1 MALSSSEKAELVTAA
16 LKEHIPY
23 DGSGSD
29 SRTLADLKTAFLDRH
44 LGALVRQYQEVQAN
58 VAIENIDVSTV
69 S

>member
-1 MALSSSEKAELVTAA
+1 MALSSSEKAAIVTAA

-44 LGALVRQYQEVQAN
+44 LGTLVRQYQEVQAN